1 MPVYLPF
8 IESKVASRS
17 YKGGIGEIKN
27 SRWMPNFPE
36 VALKFN
42 ETFTADFEMKTK
54 FDLWSHA
61 I

>member
-1 MPVYLPF
+1 MPVYFPF
-8 IESKVASRS
+8 IESKVAARS
-17 YKGGIGEIKN
+17 YKGSTDEIKN
-27 SRWMPNFPE
+27 SCWMPKFPE
-36 VALKFN
+36 LALKFK